1 MTASY
6 FSSITI
12 GWVAIAT
19 GVAGL
24 LALAFIILF
33 FTVGQP
39 FGTLND
45 ICIALAAILSVVLVW
60 MLYPQYHAQS
70 PLLSKVTLVIAM
82 FGALLVVVGSAFAI
96 SGVKGWFL
104 SGLYMAAGN
113 AMIGLWLLGLNYSAL
128 RENSLPHNLVIF
140 GLISGVI
147 LALGLVTIP
156 GIFRGIDTQEYEL
169 TLFNYV
175 WWTSSMG
182 YLAIYPAWCIWLG
195 RVILSSSAR

>member
-1 MTASY
+1 MFTNN
-6 FSSITI
+6 FSSVAI

-19 GVAGL
+19 GIVGL
-24 LALAFIILF
+24 LGFAFIILF

-45 ICIALAAILSVVLVW
+45 ICIGLTAILSVVLVW
-60 MLYPQYHAQS
+60 MLYPGHQAQF
-70 PLLSKVTLVIAM
+70 PLLSKTALAIAM
-82 FGALLVVVGSAFAI
+82 FGALVVMVGSALAI

-113 AMIGLWLLGLNYSAL
+113 AMIGLWLLGLNYSSL
-128 RENSLPHNLVIF
+128 RGNLFPQSQVIF

-156 GIFRGIDTQEYEL
+156 GIIRGIDTQEYEL
-169 TLFNYV
+169 SIFNYI
-175 WWTSSMG
+175 WWVSSLG
-182 YLAIYPAWCIWLG
+182 YLALYPTWCILLG
-195 RVILSSSAR
+195 RILLLK

>member
-1 MTASY
+1 MFTIN

-12 GWVAIAT
+12 VWVAIAT
-19 GVAGL
+19 GIVGL
-24 LALAFIILF
+24 LGLVFIILF

-45 ICIALAAILSVVLVW
+45 ICIGLTAILSIALVW
-60 MLYPQYHAQS
+60 MLYPRHHAQS
-70 PLLSKVTLVIAM
+70 PILSQVALVIAM
-82 FGALLVVVGSAFAI
+82 FGAILVIVGSALAI

-113 AMIGLWLLGLNYSAL
+113 AMIGLWLLGLSYSAL
-128 RENSLPHNLVIF
+128 RENSLPHGLVIF

-147 LALGLVTIP
+147 LAFGLVTIP

-169 TLFNYV
+169 TMFNYI
-175 WWTSSMG
+175 WWVSSLG
-182 YLAIYPAWCIWLG
+182 YLALYPTWCILLG
-195 RVILSSSAR
+195 RILLLK